1 MKKAFKTRKEITGID
16 SPTRFNLVIES
27 GSVDYLKRYALDNQT
42 TAGEIIRSLVRD
54 FVTKQKKKET
64 KVNEANG

>member
-1 MKKAFKTRKEITGID
+1 MRKAFKTRREIQAINA
-16 SPTRFNLVIES
+16 PARFNVLIES
-27 GSVDYLKRYALDNQT
+27 ENVDYLKRYALDNQT